1 MPRAESFW
9 GYSSCRAHAFEAG
22 AFMLA
27 SCGYITDADFPS
39 DFALRDSLN
48 IDYAKGGSAV
58 YAPIGIPLAPPTA
71 GDTIVYAV
79 CPAQFVKI
87 AKAVI
92 DTVGHY
98 ARPDLFTL
106 SFNAPPHQQVARGAV
121 ESLPAGELRRIA
133 DRHEVSVGE
142 IEAAVARRRR
152 RSVAG
157 LGAGDV
163 DRGLAGRAHSRARSG
178 PPAGPNQALAYARCA
193 AASPLRSPLRL

>member
-1 MPRAESFW
+1 V
-9 GYSSCRAHAFEAG
+9 
-22 AFMLA
+22 LA
-27 SCGYITDADFPS
+27 SCGVITADDFPR

-58 YAPIGIPLAPPTA
+58 YAPIGIPLISPTP

-106 SFNAPPHQQVARGAV
+106 SFNATPHQGPLPLARRAV
-121 ESLPAGELRRIA
+121 ESLPAGELRRIG
-133 DRHEVSVGE
+133 DRHEVSIGE
-142 IEAAVARRRR
+142 LEAAVA
-152 RSVAG
+152 G
-157 LGAGDV
+157 QG
-163 DRGLAGRAHSRARSG
+163 
-178 PPAGPNQALAYARCA
+178 
-193 AASPLRSPLRL
+193 